1 MRPRDADLT
10 GGHREKQSDFT
21 VIKRFKAW
29 LSERWSDQGN
39 ASSGTSERSRRLF
52 AEARRRRRTRR
63 VVAVL
68 SVSLIGALL
77 ILGYALSTTA
87 SIGGYLANL
96 SGESSSTASREEEA
110 PADPEVISPG
120 TSDSD
125 PDQESIPEPQPDTSP
140 EAVAY
145 RLVASEIPGMDTDS
159 ITGVY
164 KSKLDP
170 SWASVHAEGPRE
182 EGTYV
187 LFLQRENDSWKARK
201 SVRADEPESPQYEKV
216 ILDEVPEDLIESIY
230 PQGIAAVGSSGTGQ
244 SGLIAEPVETG
255 ELPAVEE
262 TLAEPPEP
270 EIDASEIP
278 EDERERVDEGLEEAR
293 QEIEDYA
300 DDYEG
305 TAGVYVQDVNGGFGY
320 GVNPDETFFGAS
332 VMKIPLLVAVFRK
345 IDEGEISLE
354 DPVETEPGDWA
365 GGAGWLQW
373 EEPGTPHL
381 VQDHL
386 WMMMTQSD
394 NVATNA
400 MLRLVGGPEYVNEV
414 AKDMGASDTFLYQKV
429 TSERAAVLELDNT
442 TTPRDMATILGKI
455 ASGTAA
461 SRESCQKM
469 IEIMSQNELQSS
481 IKDGLPEDVEA
492 SKKGG
497 WLYKVY
503 DEAGIVWHEDRPYVI
518 AIFSKHGSEDVE
530 VGKALLRGISEA
542 AYKAQDGP
550 EDSNSEDSES
560 DSESTS

>member
-1 MRPRDADLT
+1 MVL
-10 GGHREKQSDFT
+10 
-21 VIKRFKAW
+21 
-29 LSERWSDQGN
+29 
-39 ASSGTSERSRRLF
+39 
-52 AEARRRRRTRR
+52 
-63 VVAVL
+63 VA
-68 SVSLIGALL
+68 SLIGALL
-77 ILGYALSTTA
+77 ALGYALSDTA
-87 SIGGYLANL
+87 GIGEYLGNL
-96 SGESSSTASREEEA
+96 SGESSSTASQEEEA
-110 PADPEVISPG
+110 SAKPEGASPG
-120 TSDSD
+120 TSDPE
-125 PDQESIPEPQPDTSP
+125 PDQAPVPEPQPDTSP

-145 RLVASEIPGMDTDS
+145 RLVASEIPGMDTDG
-159 ITGVY
+159 IKGVY

-170 SWASVHAEGPRE
+170 SWASVHTEGPE
-182 EGTYV
+182 GEGTYV
-187 LFLQRENDSWKARK
+187 LFLQQEDDSWKARK
-201 SVRADEPESPQYEKV
+201 SVRADEPESPEYEKV
-216 ILDEVPEDLIESIY
+216 VLDEVPEDLIESIY
-230 PQGIAAVGSSGTGQ
+230 PQSLAAAGSSGTGQ

-255 ELPAVEE
+255 ELPTVEG

-270 EIDASEIP
+270 ETDASEVP

-300 DDYEG
+300 DDHEG
-305 TAGVYVQDVNGGFGY
+305 TAGVYVQDVNGNFGY

-332 VMKIPLLVAVFRK
+332 VMKIPLMVAVFRK

-354 DPVETEPGDWA
+354 DSVETEPGDWA

-373 EEPGTPHL
+373 EEPGTSHL
-381 VQDHL
+381 VQDYL

-414 AKDMGASDTFLYQKV
+414 AEDLGASDTFLYQKV

-455 ASGTAA
+455 ASGNAA
-461 SRESCQKM
+461 SRESCQEM

-492 SKKGG
+492 AKKGG

-503 DEAGIVWHEDRPYVI
+503 DEAGIVWHEDHPYVI

-530 VGKALLRGISEA
+530 EGKALLRGISEA
-542 AYKAQDGP
+542 VYKAQGGE
-550 EDSNSEDSES
+550 EDSSNSEDSSSEDEDS
-560 DSESTS
+560 GSGSESTS